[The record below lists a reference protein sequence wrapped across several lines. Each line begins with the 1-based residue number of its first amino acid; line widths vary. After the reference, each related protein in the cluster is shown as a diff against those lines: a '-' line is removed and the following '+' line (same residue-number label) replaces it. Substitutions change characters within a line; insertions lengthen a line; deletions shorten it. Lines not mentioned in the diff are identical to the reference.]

1 MTVTLNSA
9 GGASVP
15 NWLIVQ
21 TNSALS
27 GLSTITFS
35 GLSGY
40 AKYRLMASNLVAVSG
55 TTVVTLNSD
64 TTAKYSFVSTANVN
78 SVISDGY
85 QTYKGVAQTS
95 VPLSINPSENGVNPS
110 FDVTVDNALILT
122 PKAIVGWGA
131 DTTNLGTIA
140 GAMGRIDGIYQSSSL
155 LTSITITRT
164 ANFTSGTIFLLGAS

>member
-64 TTAKYSFVSTANVN
+64 TTAKYSFVSTANTN
-78 SVISDGY
+78 SVAADGY
-85 QTYKGVAQTS
+85 QTYKGTAQTS
-95 VPLSINPSENGVNPS
+95 VPLSTGNGIAPS

-131 DTTNLGTIA
+131 DTTNLGTASFEI
-140 GAMGRIDGIYQSSSL
+140 GRIDGIYQSSSL

-164 ANFTSGTIFLLGAS
+164 ANFTSGTIYLLGAS